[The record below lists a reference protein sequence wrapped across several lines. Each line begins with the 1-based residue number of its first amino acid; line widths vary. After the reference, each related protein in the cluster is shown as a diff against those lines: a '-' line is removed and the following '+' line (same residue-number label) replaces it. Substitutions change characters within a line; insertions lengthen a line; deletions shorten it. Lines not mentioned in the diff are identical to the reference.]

1 MVFTMNYLEE
11 LNYLGSANKFSVN
24 LGLERITK
32 LCDMMGNPQKN
43 LKVIHIAGTNGK
55 GSVAACLLSILMDAG
70 FRVGFFTSPALERF
84 TERIRIN
91 KEEISLA
98 DTAKYLGYVR
108 GFCEKEVKEGFE
120 HPVEFEMVTAAALKY
135 FYDKKVD
142 IVILEVGLGGRID
155 STNVVTP
162 ILSIITSI
170 SYDHMNI
177 LGSTLEE
184 ITREKAGII
193 KEGVTVVS
201 STQLGEAYNVIKE
214 TCTLKR
220 SKLVNVAKSCA
231 QYLGTIEYEKHL
243 LQGVKISADDE
254 EYLFAA
260 KLLGTYQLDNMSTA
274 VFAAREINLFGVEVS
289 HKNII
294 NGLNSVSW
302 PGRLEVMSTEPYV
315 VIDGAHNIDGIY
327 KLKESIEKYFKYKNL
342 YLIFGVLSDKQ
353 VEEMVR
359 VISPMAKSMICLS
372 PNNERA
378 EDSNLLLKTVKKYNK
393 NCIIETDYAQA
404 YKTVIKC
411 SSNKDLILICGSLYM
426 IGDMR
431 KTIRGL
437 KKDNLI

>member
-1 MVFTMNYLEE
+1 MVFTMNYFEE
-11 LNYLGSANKFSVN
+11 LDYLGSAKKFSQV

-32 LCDMMGNPQKN
+32 LCSLMGNPQKN

-55 GSVAACLLSILMDAG
+55 GSVAACLRSILMDAG

-91 KEEISLA
+91 KEEISFA

-108 GFCEKEVKEGFE
+108 GFCEKEAKEGFE
-120 HPVEFEMVTAAALKY
+120 HPLEFEMVTAAALKY

-177 LGSTLEE
+177 LGSTLSE
-184 ITREKAGII
+184 ITNEKAGII

-201 STQLGEAYNVIKE
+201 STQLSQAYHVIKE
-214 TCTLKR
+214 TCNQKS
-220 SKLVNVAKSCA
+220 SKLVNVPKSCA
-231 QYLGTIEYEKHL
+231 QFLGTIEYEKYL
-243 LQGVKISADDE
+243 FQGVKIIADDE
-254 EYLFAA
+254 EYLFGT

-274 VFAAREINLFGVEVS
+274 VFAAREINLSGVAVS
-289 HKNII
+289 HENII
-294 NGLNSVSW
+294 NGLNNVSW
-302 PGRLEVMSTEPYV
+302 PGRLEVMSIEPYIV
-315 VIDGAHNIDGIY
+315 LDGAHNIDGIN
-327 KLKESIEKYFKYKNL
+327 KLKQSIEKYFKYRNL

-378 EDSNLLLKTVKKYNK
+378 EDSNLLLKIVKKYNK
-393 NCIIETDYAQA
+393 NCVIETDYEKA
-404 YKTVIKC
+404 YKTVIKW
-411 SSNKDLILICGSLYM
+411 SSNKDLILVCGSLYM

-431 KTIRGL
+431 KIIRNF
-437 KKDNLI
+437 KKDNLN